1 MVQKPPLKGGGDVG
15 YACFELTR
23 LFLSQRK
30 NTLEA
35 GTPTLVVFVISRQE
49 YALFVAGL
57 IQLRSIQTLA
67 LRLIDARV
75 GD

>member
-15 YACFELTR
+15 CLLRAYPPFPEPEEKYTR
-23 LFLSQRK
+23 SRH
-30 NTLEA
+30 A
-35 GTPTLVVFVISRQE
+35 SLVVFVISRQE
-49 YALFVAGL
+49 YAWFVAGL